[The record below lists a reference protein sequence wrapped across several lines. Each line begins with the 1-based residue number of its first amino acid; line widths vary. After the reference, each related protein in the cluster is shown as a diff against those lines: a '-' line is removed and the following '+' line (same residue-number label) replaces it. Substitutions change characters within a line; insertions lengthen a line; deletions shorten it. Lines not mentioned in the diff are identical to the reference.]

1 MLRAEQGVL
10 LQPLLHTTGCRHTLA
25 SILLEIT
32 MLLFENW
39 LARVVLK
46 CTPEMS
52 IKANDFPW
60 VWLPVPALRIFTF
73 NNIPCLMAH
82 MAALSRNIFF
92 LSKILLGFT
101 QGLIQ
106 SLQQWLSAVQWEQP
120 QPGYSLLA
128 AAVPCSGSPFLC
140 SLRNIDHNPKIVVSG
155 QISKGYRITEIMN
168 GSNRF
173 TRGRLA

>member
-10 LQPLLHTTGCRHTLA
+10 LWPLLHTTGCRHTLS
-25 SILLEIT
+25 SILREII

-106 SLQQWLSAVQWEQP
+106 SLLQWLSAVQWEQP
-120 QPGYSLLA
+120 SLA
-128 AAVPCSGSPFLC
+128 TLC
-140 SLRNIDHNPKIVVSG
+140 WPQQFPARAIPSCAHLGTLIIIPKSLF
-155 QISKGYRITEIMN
+155 Q
-168 GSNRF
+168 
-173 TRGRLA
+173 GR